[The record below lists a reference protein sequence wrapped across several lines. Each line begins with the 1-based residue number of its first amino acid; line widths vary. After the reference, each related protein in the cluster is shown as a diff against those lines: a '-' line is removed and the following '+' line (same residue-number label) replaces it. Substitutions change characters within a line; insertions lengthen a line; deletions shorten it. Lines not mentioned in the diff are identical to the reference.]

1 MLRILANPEIGS
13 LHSHS
18 IKLIVLILEMFC
30 INSPYGFLEIVGEI
44 INSLHGKQI
53 TDVFID
59 SQNLK
64 EFSNEYGSHF

>member
-18 IKLIVLILEMFC
+18 IRLIVLLLEMFC
-30 INSPYGFLEIVGEI
+30 INSPYGFLEIIGEI

-53 TDVFID
+53 SGIFID
-59 SQNLK
+59 NQNLK
-64 EFSNEYGSHF
+64 ELT